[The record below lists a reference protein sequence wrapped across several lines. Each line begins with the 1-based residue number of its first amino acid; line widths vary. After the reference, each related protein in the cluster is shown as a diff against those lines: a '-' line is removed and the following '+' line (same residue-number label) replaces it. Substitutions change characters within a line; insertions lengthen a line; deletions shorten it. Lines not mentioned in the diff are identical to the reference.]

1 MRERACRQ
9 ILPIFKYGQY
19 RVNVAFTL
27 WNGAAVDILFLTLQL
42 VSRATSAGRI
52 KHPLL
57 VSSPDW
63 ITEWNSVAFI
73 IQEVRLEDNGG
84 PAAYEI

>member
-1 MRERACRQ
+1 MEQ
-9 ILPIFKYGQY
+9 P
-19 RVNVAFTL
+19 
-27 WNGAAVDILFLTLQL
+27 VDFLLLTLQL

-57 VSSPDW
+57 VPSSDW
-63 ITEWNSVAFI
+63 ITEWNSVVFI
-73 IQEVRLEDNGG
+73 IQEVRFEDNGG